1 VRNIAELE
9 TAAAGRGMIVP
20 GVESD
25 GIVRRVPAVIEVAG
39 DLYPTLTVELLRVA
53 TGQSTYAI
61 RSQAAG
67 ISSIVV
73 NRVKIPTDQNGRFW
87 VHFSHSEPK
96 RFVSAKDVIAGT
108 LPEGRLKGKLVL
120 VGTSASGLHD
130 LRSTP
135 LGVMPG
141 VEIHAQL
148 LENILQTSYLLRPAD
163 SMGIELA
170 ITLVAGLLIIVLLPL
185 IGARWAALLFVVV
198 VLGAG
203 ATSWYLF
210 TDQGIMIDVTYA
222 AIVTFLIYSL
232 LTYTSYARAE
242 AQRQEVRT
250 AFSRY
255 LSPTLVEQLADDPS
269 RLQLG
274 GEDRYMTL
282 LFADVEHFTA
292 ISEQYDARSLTRL
305 VNRFFTPMTDAI
317 LNWKG
322 TVDKYMGDC
331 IMAFWN
337 APLDDPQHAHNACLA
352 ALEMQERLI
361 PLNQELR
368 AEAEAEDRTYLP
380 IHVGIGLNSGDC
392 MVGNM
397 GSDQRFDYSVL
408 GDTVNV
414 ASRLE
419 GQSRAYRVGIILGES
434 VVQLVPELATLEL
447 DLVRVVGK
455 SVPERIYT
463 IVGDEAVA
471 TSEDFQTL
479 KSSHEE
485 MLAAYRAQDWSAA
498 QDALMRCEELD
509 ARFGL
514 HGYYEMFERRIG
526 AFEARSPGADWDG
539 VFVAETK

>member
-1 VRNIAELE
+1 
-9 TAAAGRGMIVP
+9 
-20 GVESD
+20 
-25 GIVRRVPAVIEVAG
+25 
-39 DLYPTLTVELLRVA
+39 
-53 TGQSTYAI
+53 
-61 RSQAAG
+61 
-67 ISSIVV
+67 
-73 NRVKIPTDQNGRFW
+73 
-87 VHFSHSEPK
+87 
-96 RFVSAKDVIAGT
+96 
-108 LPEGRLKGKLVL
+108 
-120 VGTSASGLHD
+120 
-130 LRSTP
+130 
-135 LGVMPG
+135 
-141 VEIHAQL
+141 
-148 LENILQTSYLLRPAD
+148 
-163 SMGIELA
+163 
-170 ITLVAGLLIIVLLPL
+170 
-185 IGARWAALLFVVV
+185 
-198 VLGAG
+198 
-203 ATSWYLF
+203 
-210 TDQGIMIDVTYA
+210 MIDVTYA